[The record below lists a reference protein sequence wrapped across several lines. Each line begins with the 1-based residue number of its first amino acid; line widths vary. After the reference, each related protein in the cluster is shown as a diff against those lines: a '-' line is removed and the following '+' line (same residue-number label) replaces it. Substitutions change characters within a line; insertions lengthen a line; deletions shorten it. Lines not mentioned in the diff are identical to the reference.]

1 MNDFETIS
9 TFIGFTIR
17 ELRLNAGYKS
27 YEQFAH
33 HHKLSRIQYWKM
45 ENGNN
50 FTLKS
55 LLNILDIHQ
64 IDLSYFLQL
73 VEKKMKKYSS
83 NAGPSFRMQMLIDY
97 SQLSKKEF
105 SIKIGYKSLTAL
117 NKVLI
122 GNQNISSV
130 MCKKIVKVFPEVNS
144 TWLLNEKGEMINVNE
159 TVQ

>member
-9 TFIGFTIR
+9 NFVGFTIR
-17 ELRLNAGYKS
+17 ELRLNAGFKS

-33 HHKLSRIQYWKM
+33 RHELSRIQYWKM

-55 LLNILDIHQ
+55 LLIILNIHQ
-64 IDLSYFLQL
+64 IELCYFLQL
-73 VEKKMKKYSS
+73 VENKMKNYCS
-83 NAGPSFRMQMLIDY
+83 NTGPSLRMQMLIDY

-105 SIKIGYKSLTAL
+105 SIKIGYKTLTAL
-117 NKVLI
+117 NKVLF
-122 GNQNISSV
+122 GNQNISPI
-130 MCKKIVKVFPEVNS
+130 MCEKIVEAFPEINK
-144 TWLLNEKGEMINVNE
+144 TWLLKEEGEMLIPRK